1 MKSFAIVAFAGAAVA
16 FPQYE
21 AAPVNSTSVAYSTPA
36 VPSYVASASSSS
48 APSYQATTVQCSG
61 PTEIPVGPSYH
72 PHLQVCASAPSVEL
86 LIDSHS
92 YPVSAPVGEYTPV
105 PVVPSVPSVP
115 SYPTSNGTTPAPP
128 AGTAPPAATG
138 TGSYT
143 VPSPSAPVNFPGAGA
158 KTGLSM
164 LAVAGALAAFL

>member
-36 VPSYVASASSSS
+36 MPSYVASASSSS

-61 PTEIPVGPSYH
+61 PTEIPVGPSYTYTYTGSESTT
-72 PHLQVCASAPSVEL
+72 LTF
-86 LIDSHS
+86 S